1 MANENPRVFLD
12 ISIGGEKCGR
22 VVIRLFADKCP
33 KTAENFRALCT
44 GEKGVGAKGFP
55 LHFKGCTFH
64 RVIKQ
69 FMIQGGDF
77 TNHDGTGGE
86 SIYGEKFEDECF
98 DEKHTEKGI
107 LSMANSGPNTNG
119 SQFFITTTATPHL
132 DNKHVVFGRVEQ
144 GYGVVR
150 QVEAQPTES
159 DKPLKPV
166 VVADCGELPQGAPS
180 GVQEDDGL
188 PQCPEDLEEDAAAVE
203 IAELEKVLDK
213 IKTSGNERFKEQ
225 KFDEAI
231 YKYSKCLSY
240 LDYFLEE
247 RPEGDHGALGA
258 VAAPCRLNRAL
269 CYIKAGD
276 CAKAEEDCSKVL
288 EKDPNNAKALYRRG
302 RARHVSK
309 QLTLARADLAAA
321 AALLPKDAAVAQE
334 LRTVLEKIKEAKAKE
349 KAAYAKMFS

>member
-1 MANENPRVFLD
+1 MATENPRVFLD

-98 DEKHTEKGI
+98 DEKHTTKGI
-107 LSMANSGPNTNG
+107 LSMANSGANTNG
-119 SQFFITTTATPHL
+119 SQFFITTTPTPHL

-150 QVEAQPTES
+150 TVEQLPTES
-159 DKPLKPV
+159 DKPLQPV
-166 VVADCGELPQGAPS
+166 VIADCGELPAGAAS
-180 GVQEDDGL
+180 GVLEDDGL
-188 PQCPEDLEEDAAAVE
+188 PQWPEDMAEDPAAVE

-213 IKTSGNERFKEQ
+213 IKSSGNQHFKDQ
-225 KFDEAI
+225 KLDEAI
-231 YKYSKCLSY
+231 SKYSKCLSY
-240 LDYFLEE
+240 LDYFVEV
-247 RPEGDHGALGA
+247 RPQSEHEALSA
-258 VAAPCRLNRAL
+258 VDAPSRLNRAL
-269 CYIKAGD
+269 CYIKAGQ
-276 CAKAEEDCSKVL
+276 CAKAEADCSKVL
-288 EKDPNNAKALYRRG
+288 EKEPNNAKALYRRG
-302 RARHVSK
+302 RARHGSK

-334 LRTVLEKIKEAKAKE
+334 LRTVVEKIKEAKAKE